1 MDATIGDPLLA
12 ASVER
17 AFEKQPL
24 PGLWEQV
31 TPRAVVVSVVLS
43 VVFGFV
49 ILKIHMSTGVVP
61 GMNMAVSVLSFAL
74 LKCGVFADGQQGVAM
89 ELRRG
94 SGLAMKLR
102 RAMGRC
108 CEAFIDDR
116 HAAGGAELKLFV
128 GGYQGA
134 AVKHR
139 QWSLVAAMEPAPRLH
154 AAVKHRRS
162 CNEALS
168 EPVKL

>member
-31 TPRAVVVSVVLS
+31 TPRAVIVSVVLS
-43 VVFGFV
+43 IVFSFV

-74 LKCGVFADGQQGVAM
+74 LKW
-89 ELRRG
+89 
-94 SGLAMKLR
+94 
-102 RAMGRC
+102 
-108 CEAFIDDR
+108 FI
-116 HAAGGAELKLFV
+116 
-128 GGYQGA
+128 
-134 AVKHR
+134 
-139 QWSLVAAMEPAPRLH
+139 SLVRTCGLPTSPFTRQENLWIFRNH
-154 AAVKHRRS
+154 TTSK
-162 CNEALS
+162 
-168 EPVKL
+168 